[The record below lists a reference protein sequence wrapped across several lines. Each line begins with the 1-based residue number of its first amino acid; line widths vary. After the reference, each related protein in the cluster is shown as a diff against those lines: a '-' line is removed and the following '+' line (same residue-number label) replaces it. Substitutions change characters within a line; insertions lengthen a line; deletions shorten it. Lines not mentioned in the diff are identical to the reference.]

1 MVATRRTLRTR
12 PGLNRTRYRASSLA
26 AWTAAAFF
34 AAAGD
39 SGAAPCSMTIP
50 EQAIHRIKTGAGE
63 PVEVYRSRPPLPVPL
78 AAVVHDADVIVVA
91 SLRKLR
97 TLLTR
102 DRCDV
107 VTDYMLT
114 VTSRLAADAAP
125 ATEDDPPEMILRVE
139 GGDLMVDGVPVIARN
154 TRLRPPPDGE
164 ELVLLLKRSEEQGI
178 YVLSQG
184 DFGAFVVR
192 RDRVNRLMRAGIA
205 DDFPAGRDEFIAEL
219 VRLSA
224 ATTAG
229 RTRSPQPESERSATR
244 SRSR

>member
-12 PGLNRTRYRASSLA
+12 LGLDRTRYRASLLPA
-26 AWTAAAFF
+26 CTAAAFF

-39 SGAAPCSMTIP
+39 GRAAPCSMTIP
-50 EQAIHRIKTGAGE
+50 EQAIHRIKTGAAE

-78 AAVVHDADVIVVA
+78 ADVVHDADVIVVG

-107 VTDYMLT
+107 VTDYTLT
-114 VTSRLAADAAP
+114 VASRLAGDAP
-125 ATEDDPPEMILRVE
+125 PEDDPAEIILRVE
-139 GGDLMVDGVPVIARN
+139 GGDLMVDGVPVIVRN

-184 DFGAFVVR
+184 DFGAFVLR

-205 DDFPAGRDEFIAEL
+205 DDFPGRRDEFIAEV

-229 RTRSPQPESERSATR
+229 RTPSPPQESGRSATR